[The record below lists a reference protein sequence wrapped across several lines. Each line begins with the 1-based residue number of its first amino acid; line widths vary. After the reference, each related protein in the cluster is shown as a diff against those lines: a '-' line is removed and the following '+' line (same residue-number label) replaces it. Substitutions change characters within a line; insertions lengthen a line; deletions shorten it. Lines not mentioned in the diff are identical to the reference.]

1 MISNL
6 HVKAYT
12 MGEKMKLLPLLC
24 GSIGWS
30 VVPYT
35 KEIVGL
41 IPGHCMYL
49 GCGFNSLSGIMEHM
63 GSKQLMVLISM
74 SPSLSFYLSSIYLS
88 LSLSFSP
95 SLPSSKTNKYI
106 LK

>member
-41 IPGHCMYL
+41 IPGHCVYL
-49 GCGFNSLSGIMEHM
+49 GCGFNPLSGIMEHT

-74 SPSLSFYLSSIYLS
+74 SPSLPIFLSIIYLS
-88 LSLSFSP
+88 FPISVFLSFP
-95 SLPSSKTNKYI
+95 PFF
-106 LK
+106 